1 MKKITS
7 IFIIFSMLF
16 NICANDFIN
25 EKLDRQDELL
35 NSLELEMNAITNLVI
50 SLQSDNSNLITYSD
64 SLEKKIEIC
73 NKRIDEMQETIE
85 STRTALISNKEDT
98 GEVISILGDMQTA
111 LDKYKMILAEME
123 RKAKRTD
130 KFIQIAIP
138 VLSLPMVAN
147 GVYLYINGDE
157 DYGKMCIIE
166 GAVIFIGAEVLWNSG
181 KFILKIW

>member
-1 MKKITS
+1 MKKFIS
-7 IFIIFSMLF
+7 VFLIFYMLF
-16 NICANDFIN
+16 NLCANDFIN

-35 NSLELEMNAITNLVI
+35 NSLELEMNTLRNLVI
-50 SLQSDNSNLITYSD
+50 SLQTDNSNLITYSD
-64 SLEKKIEIC
+64 SLEKRIELCNQKIT
-73 NKRIDEMQETIE
+73 EMQETIE
-85 STRTALISNKEDT
+85 STREALMSNKEDT
-98 GEVISILGDMQTA
+98 GEIIGILGDMQNA
-111 LDKYKMILAEME
+111 LDRYKMYLAELE

-157 DYGKMCIIE
+157 DYGRICIIE
-166 GAVIFIGAEVLWNSG
+166 GAVLFVGAEVLWNSG